1 MVSWYN
7 YVWKLVIKLNYEIID
22 VKQDEKEKL
31 YKLLQYALYDGS
43 QYIDNDINE
52 DCIFEYRWFDNYF
65 TDNDRNSY
73 FIKSG
78 NAYVGMVMV
87 NENLKFN
94 KDGKCIAE
102 FLIMPRFRRNHI
114 GKKVAMEI
122 FNMYPGWWEVEPIE
136 NSESAYKF
144 WKKTIEE
151 HTLNN
156 FEIKD
161 GKIFVFNK

>member
-1 MVSWYN
+1 MNYTLDKVTLDKKETLYN
-7 YVWKLVIKLNYEIID
+7 
-22 VKQDEKEKL
+22 
-31 YKLLQYALYDGS
+31 LLQFALYDGS
-43 QYIDNDINE
+43 QYIENNLNGNAK
-52 DCIFEYRWFDNYF
+52 FQYKWFDNYF

-114 GKKVAMEI
+114 GKKVAYEI
-122 FNMYPGWWEVEPIE
+122 FEKFKGNWEVQPMENNPI
-136 NSESAYKF
+136 AYSC
-144 WKKTIEE
+144 WKKIITEYTNGSYITKIDGIE
-151 HTLNN
+151 
-156 FEIKD
+156 D
-161 GKIFVFNK
+161 VFNYNKK